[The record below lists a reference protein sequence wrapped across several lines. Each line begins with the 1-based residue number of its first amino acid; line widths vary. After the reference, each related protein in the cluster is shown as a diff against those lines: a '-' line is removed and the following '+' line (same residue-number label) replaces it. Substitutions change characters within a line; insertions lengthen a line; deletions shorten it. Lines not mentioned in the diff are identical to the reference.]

1 MIFRN
6 FFNSISNF
14 LLFLSYS
21 IEPFQEQT
29 RIIDGKEVDQLF
41 RKTPPM
47 FYNII
52 DADAA
57 HQKITKFTQP
67 SFLSSTSL
75 GHIHSKSLHAACR
88 PNKESNFLL
97 ISQDGAVTMFHHDF
111 SSTSVLYI
119 LLKGCKTFFLI
130 APTSINQDLFNQFL
144 QQSRRKFFF
153 GSHEGLNMG
162 GCQAITLKV
171 RQGLIMPANMIH
183 MVETTGVS
191 VAYGVNFIFKNHLRL
206 AADTFKTE
214 RVQKTKFTECYPSFS
229 FLALTHI
236 VSRVQ

>member
-1 MIFRN
+1 MEKRW
-6 FFNSISNF
+6 ISCSEKHLPCF
-14 LLFLSYS
+14 TTLLTLMPH
-21 IEPFQEQT
+21 I
-29 RIIDGKEVDQLF
+29 K
-41 RKTPPM
+41 
-47 FYNII
+47 
-52 DADAA
+52 
-57 HQKITKFTQP
+57 KITKFTQP

-75 GHIHSKSLHAACR
+75 GHIHSKSLPAAYR

-97 ISQDGAVTMFHHDF
+97 ISEDGAVTMFHQDF

-130 APTSINQDLFNQFL
+130 AQTSINQDLFNQFL
-144 QQSRRKFFF
+144 QQPRRKFFF

-162 GCQAITLKV
+162 GCQAITLKA

-214 RVQKTKFTECYPSFS
+214 GVQKTKFTECYPSFS
-229 FLALTHI
+229 FLALAHI

>member
-1 MIFRN
+1 MEKRW
-6 FFNSISNF
+6 ISCSEKHLPCF
-14 LLFLSYS
+14 TTLLTLMPHIKKSQNLHNRHSYRVPRWDTF
-21 IEPFQEQT
+21 I
-29 RIIDGKEVDQLF
+29 
-41 RKTPPM
+41 
-47 FYNII
+47 
-52 DADAA
+52 
-57 HQKITKFTQP
+57 QKVCPQ
-67 SFLSSTSL
+67 
-75 GHIHSKSLHAACR
+75 HIGPK
-88 PNKESNFLL
+88 KESNFLL
-97 ISQDGAVTMFHHDF
+97 ISQDGAVTMFHQDF

-162 GCQAITLKV
+162 ECQAITLKA

-191 VAYGVNFIFKNHLRL
+191 VAYGVNFIFKNHIRL

-229 FLALTHI
+229 FLALTHF
-236 VSRVQ
+236 VSRVH

>member
-6 FFNSISNF
+6 FCNSISNI
-14 LLFLSYS
+14 LLSYS

-75 GHIHSKSLHAACR
+75 GHIHSKSLPAAYR

-97 ISQDGAVTMFHHDF
+97 ISQDGNVTMFHQDF

-144 QQSRRKFFF
+144 QQPRRKFFF

-162 GCQAITLKV
+162 GCQAITLKA

>member
-6 FFNSISNF
+6 FFNSFSNF
-14 LLFLSYS
+14 LLSYS
-21 IEPFQEQT
+21 IKPFQEQT
-29 RIIDGKEVDQLF
+29 RIIDGKEGDQLF

-75 GHIHSKSLHAACR
+75 GHIHSKSL

-97 ISQDGAVTMFHHDF
+97 ISQDGAVTMFHQDF

-144 QQSRRKFFF
+144 QQSRRNFFF

-162 GCQAITLKV
+162 GCQAITLKA

>member
-14 LLFLSYS
+14 LLSYS

-67 SFLSSTSL
+67 SFLLSTSL
-75 GHIHSKSLHAACR
+75 GHIHSKNLPAACR
-88 PNKESNFLL
+88 PNIESNFLL
-97 ISQDGAVTMFHHDF
+97 ISQDGAVTMFHQDF

-119 LLKGCKTFFLI
+119 LLKG
-130 APTSINQDLFNQFL
+130 
-144 QQSRRKFFF
+144 
-153 GSHEGLNMG
+153 
-162 GCQAITLKV
+162 
-171 RQGLIMPANMIH
+171 
-183 MVETTGVS
+183 
-191 VAYGVNFIFKNHLRL
+191 
-206 AADTFKTE
+206 
-214 RVQKTKFTECYPSFS
+214 
-229 FLALTHI
+229 
-236 VSRVQ
+236 

>member
-14 LLFLSYS
+14 LLSYS

-75 GHIHSKSLHAACR
+75 GHIHSKSLPAACR

-97 ISQDGAVTMFHHDF
+97 ISQDGAVTMFHQDF
-111 SSTSVLYI
+111 PSTSVLYI
-119 LLKGCKTFFLI
+119 LLKGCTERV
-130 APTSINQDLFNQFL
+130 

-162 GCQAITLKV
+162 GCQAITLKA

>member
-1 MIFRN
+1 M
-6 FFNSISNF
+6 
-14 LLFLSYS
+14 
-21 IEPFQEQT
+21 
-29 RIIDGKEVDQLF
+29 DQLF

-67 SFLSSTSL
+67 TFLSSTSL
-75 GHIHSKSLHAACR
+75 GHIHSKSLPAAYR

-97 ISQDGAVTMFHHDF
+97 ISQDGAVTMFHQDF

-119 LLKGCKTFFLI
+119 LLKGCKTFFLT

-153 GSHEGLNMG
+153 GSHESLNMG
-162 GCQAITLKV
+162 GCQAITLKA

-183 MVETTGVS
+183 MVETAFLSPMELTS
-191 VAYGVNFIFKNHLRL
+191 FSRNIFVWPLIPSRQNAFRKQSSLNATLLSRSLRL
-206 AADTFKTE
+206 LILCLE
-214 RVQKTKFTECYPSFS
+214 YSESFNI
-229 FLALTHI
+229 FENLT
-236 VSRVQ
+236 SC